1 MGDEPFF
8 DKAKNTGFRH
18 FRNAAR
24 FSLNGLR
31 AAFVRESAFR
41 QELGVLLVLTPLAV
55 WISQSVFDFVFMMA
69 VAGFVLVVE
78 LLNSSIEAAVDRT
91 GTEHNELAGL
101 AKDYGSAAVMIA
113 LVIAAMVW
121 LTFLYQRLVQ

>member
-1 MGDEPFF
+1 MGNEPFF
-8 DKAKNTGFRH
+8 DKAGNTGLRH

-31 AAFVRESAFR
+31 AAFTRESAFR
-41 QELGVLLVLTPLAV
+41 QELAVLLVLTPLAV
-55 WISQSVFDFVFMMA
+55 WLSKSMFDFISMMA
-69 VAGFVLVVE
+69 VAGFVLVIE
-78 LLNSSIEAAVDRT
+78 LLNSSVEAAVDRS

-113 LVIAAMVW
+113 LVIAALVW
-121 LTFLYQRLVQ
+121 LTFLYQRLVS